1 MFLPRKGAPA
11 PSKLCWPHLQEGR
24 QGPLLGPLRRLCLAL
39 RRTAVHSMLV
49 NNSGRGLGTSSA
61 PGLLCTLRRI
71 TLSAQKWHGRLA
83 HHTNVGLR
91 AQKPSTL
98 PRPHMSHRWCGRD
111 SARAVWPTILCS
123 QSAPEDSV
131 FVQFGHKVNVPMEW
145 GQVCSQANPHGGLM
159 RCKLQAQGSEGAKE
173 AVPHGACRVGQA
185 SREKGSGRAGKLW
198 SQAAGV
204 VI

>member
-1 MFLPRKGAPA
+1 
-11 PSKLCWPHLQEGR
+11 
-24 QGPLLGPLRRLCLAL
+24 
-39 RRTAVHSMLV
+39 MLV

-61 PGLLCTLRRI
+61 PGLLCTLGRI
-71 TLSAQKWHGRLA
+71 TLSAQKRHGCLA

-98 PRPHMSHRWCGRD
+98 PRPHMSHTGGVAGTALVQSGPR
-111 SARAVWPTILCS
+111 
-123 QSAPEDSV
+123 SAPEDSG

-159 RCKLQAQGSEGAKE
+159 RCQLQAQGSEGAKE